1 MKKLITICV
10 VVAGLIMAVNSTA
23 NAAITYNFSGTV
35 TTILR
40 NDSSGIFASNF
51 APGDSVT
58 GSYTLDPTIIPT
70 FPRPGVA
77 NYAGN
82 SFNVTI
88 GSYNFSGTADH
99 RVFNDDP
106 LHGDLDAFSIVN
118 ETGYTSPSL
127 GNLISRTFFVQFFD
141 SSGSVFSST
150 DMVLD
155 PPPLTS
161 FDYQINGLRLDNI
174 NNPDDYGALY
184 FNVDSLSVIP
194 APGAILLGSI
204 GVGLVGWLR
213 RRRTL

>member
-1 MKKLITICV
+1 MKKLITMCAV
-10 VVAGLIMAVNSTA
+10 VGLIFAIGTSAA

-35 TTILR
+35 TNILR
-40 NDSSGIFASNF
+40 DDSSGIFASNF
-51 APGDSVT
+51 AVGDSVT

-70 FPRPGVA
+70 FPRPSYA
-77 NYAGN
+77 RYAGN

-88 GSYNFSGTADH
+88 GSHNFSGTADH

-106 LHGDLDAFSIVN
+106 VVDAFSIIN
-118 ETGYTSPSL
+118 ETGYTSPIL
-127 GNLISRTFFVQFFD
+127 GDLISRTFFVQFFD

-174 NNPDDYGALY
+174 NDPEDYGALY

-194 APGAILLGSI
+194 TPGAILLGSI

-213 RRRTL
+213 RRRAL